1 MAIPSRVLG
10 AGVNS
15 LATVSICGDGVS
27 TATAAGTSAGNAT
40 QITYVYT
47 NVDSAAVGTGV
58 RLPQTEAGATVIVK
72 NSTANPIT
80 VYPYDANSSIN
91 NVGFGTINPDCSAM
105 FFAVSN
111 SLWEE
116 LQGFGRSVPILHYGA
131 FSDTT
136 TQTAASINTAYGM
149 VFNTTDSSNGV
160 SIGSPTSRLVADF
173 QGVYNV
179 QFSAQ
184 LDKTSGG
191 VGNIYIWLRK
201 NGTNVPN
208 TSTTVAIQGS
218 AARTVA
224 AWNFITQ
231 LEPTEY
237 VELMWATDDTSVRIL
252 AASATSV
259 WPAIPSVIATLTQV
273 NNL

>member
-1 MAIPSRVLG
+1 MAIPSRVLNS
-10 AGVNS
+10 GVTQLS
-15 LATVSICGDGVS
+15 TVSICGDGIASV
-27 TATAAGTSAGNAT
+27 TAAGTSAGDAT
-40 QITYVYT
+40 TLTYVYN
-47 NVDSAAVGTGV
+47 NVTTAAAGSGV
-58 RLPQTEAGATVIVK
+58 KLPPTEMGETIIVK
-72 NSTANPIT
+72 NTTANPIA
-80 VYPYDANSSIN
+80 VYPYNASSSIN
-91 NVGFGTINPDCSAM
+91 NAGFGTINPDCSAM

-111 SLWEE
+111 TLWEE

-136 TQTAASINTAYGM
+136 LQAAASINTAYGM

-160 SIGSPTSRLVADF
+160 SIGSPSSRLVVDY

-191 VGNIYIWLRK
+191 AGNIYIWLRK
-201 NGTNVPN
+201 NGTNVAN
-208 TSTTVAIQGS
+208 TASTVAIQGT

-224 AWNFITQ
+224 AWNFIIQ
-231 LEPTEY
+231 LEPTHY

-259 WPAIPSVIATLTQV
+259 WPAIPSVICTITQV

>member
-10 AGVNS
+10 SGVS
-15 LATVSICGDGVS
+15 QLSTVSICGDGNASVV
-27 TATAAGTSAGNAT
+27 AAGTSAGNAT
-40 QITYVYT
+40 VITYVYN
-47 NVDSAAVGTGV
+47 NVTTVAAGAGV
-58 RLPQTEAGATVIVK
+58 RLPPTEMGETIIVR
-72 NSTANPIT
+72 NGGANPLL
-80 VYPYDANSSIN
+80 VYPYDSGSSIDSS
-91 NVGFGTINPDCSAM
+91 GSGLINTGCSAM
-105 FFAVSN
+105 FYAVSN
-111 SLWEE
+111 TVWEE
-116 LQGFGRSVPILHYGA
+116 LQGFGRAVPILHFGA

-136 TQTAASINTAYGM
+136 LQTAASINTAYAM
-149 VFNTTDSSNGV
+149 TFDTTDSSNGV

-231 LEPTEY
+231 LDPTQY

-252 AASATSV
+252 AATATSV
-259 WPAIPSVIATLTQV
+259 WPAIPSVICTITQV

>member
-47 NVDSAAVGTGV
+47 NVNSAAVGTGV

-80 VYPYDANSSIN
+80 VYPYDSNSSIN
-91 NVGFGTINPDCSAM
+91 NAGFGTINADCSGM

-116 LQGFGRSVPILHYGA
+116 LQGFGRAVPILHFGA

-136 TQTAASINTAYGM
+136 TQTAASIDTAYGM

-191 VGNIYIWLRK
+191 AGNIYIWLRK

-208 TSTTVAIQGS
+208 TATTIAIQGT

>member
-47 NVDSAAVGTGV
+47 NVNSAAVGTGV

-80 VYPYDANSSIN
+80 VYPYDSNSSIN
-91 NVGFGTINPDCSAM
+91 NVGFGTINPDCSGM

-116 LQGFGRSVPILHYGA
+116 LQGFGRAVPILHFGA

-136 TQTAASINTAYGM
+136 TQTAASIDTAYGM

-191 VGNIYIWLRK
+191 AGNIYIWLRK

-208 TSTTVAIQGS
+208 TATTIAIQGT

-224 AWNFITQ
+224 AWNFIIQ
-231 LEPTEY
+231 LEPTQY

>member
-10 AGVNS
+10 SGIS
-15 LATVSICGDGVS
+15 QLSTVSICGDGT
-27 TATAAGTSAGNAT
+27 TAVTAAGTSAGDAT
-40 QITYVYT
+40 QIAYVYT
-47 NVDSAAVGTGV
+47 NVTTAASGTGV
-58 RLPQTEAGATVIVK
+58 KLPKAEMGETIIIRNGG
-72 NSTANPIT
+72 ANPLT
-80 VYPYDANSSIN
+80 VYPYSATDTIN
-91 NVGFGTINPDCSAM
+91 EAGFGTINADCSAM

-111 SLWEE
+111 TLWEE

-136 TQTAASINTAYGM
+136 LQTAASIDTAYGM

-160 SIGSPTSRLVADF
+160 SIGSPSSRLVVDN

-191 VGNIYIWLRK
+191 TGNIYIWLRK
-201 NGTNVPN
+201 NGTDVAN
-208 TSTTVAIQGS
+208 TASTVAIQGT

-224 AWNFITQ
+224 AWNFIIQ
-231 LEPTEY
+231 LEPTHY

-259 WPAIPSVIATLTQV
+259 WPAIPSVICTLTQV

>member
-10 AGVNS
+10 AGVDS
-15 LATVSICGDGVS
+15 LKTVSICGDGIS
-27 TATAAGTSAGNAT
+27 TATAAGTSAGNAL
-40 QITYVYT
+40 QLTYVYT
-47 NVDSAAVGTGV
+47 NVNSAAVGTGV
-58 RLPQTEAGATVIVK
+58 RLPPTEMGETVIVK

-80 VYPYDANSSIN
+80 VYPYDAGSSIN
-91 NVGFGTINPDCSAM
+91 NAGFGTINADCSAM

-111 SLWEE
+111 TLWEE

-131 FSDTT
+131 FSDTS
-136 TQTAASINTAYGM
+136 TQVAASIDTAYAM
-149 VFNTTDSSNGV
+149 TFTTTDNSNGV
-160 SIGSPTSRLVADF
+160 SIGSPSSRLVVAN

-184 LDKTSGG
+184 LDQTSGG
-191 VGNIYIWLRK
+191 TVNVYIWLRK
-201 NGTNVPN
+201 NGVNVPN
-208 TSTTVAIQGS
+208 TASTVALQGT
-218 AARTVA
+218 AARLVA
-224 AWNFITQ
+224 AWNFIIQ
-231 LEPTEY
+231 LEPTHY
-237 VELMWATDDTSVRIL
+237 VELMWATDNTNARIL

>member
-10 AGVNS
+10 AGVDS
-15 LATVSICGDGVS
+15 LKTVSICGDGIN
-27 TATAAGTSAGNAT
+27 TATAAGTSAGNAL
-40 QITYVYT
+40 QLTYVYT

-58 RLPQTEAGATVIVK
+58 RLPPTEAGATVIVK

-80 VYPYDANSSIN
+80 VYPYDAGSSIN
-91 NVGFGTINPDCSAM
+91 NAGFGTINPDCSAM

-111 SLWEE
+111 TLWEE
-116 LQGFGRSVPILHYGA
+116 LQGFGRSVPILHYGS

-136 TQTAASINTAYGM
+136 TQVAASIDVAYGM

-191 VGNIYIWLRK
+191 AGNIYIWLRK

-208 TSTTVAIQGS
+208 TATTIAIQGT

>member
-10 AGVNS
+10 AGVDS
-15 LATVSICGDGVS
+15 LKTVSICGDGVS
-27 TATAAGTSAGNAT
+27 TLSAAGTSAGDAT
-40 QITYVYT
+40 TITYVYT
-47 NVDSAAVGTGV
+47 NVSTVTAGSGV
-58 RLPQTEAGATVIVK
+58 RLPPAEMGATVIVK
-72 NSTANPIT
+72 NSGANPLT
-80 VYPYDANSSIN
+80 VYPNSGNTIN
-91 NVGFGTINPDCSAM
+91 NAGFGTINTDCSAL

-111 SLWEE
+111 TLWEE
-116 LQGFGRSVPILHYGA
+116 LQGFGRAVPILHYGS

-136 TQTAASINTAYGM
+136 IQTAASIDTAYGM

-160 SIGSPTSRLVADF
+160 SVGSPTSRLVVDY

-191 VGNIYIWLRK
+191 AGNIYIWLRK
-201 NGTNVPN
+201 NGTNVAN
-208 TSTTVAIQGS
+208 TATTIAIQGT

-224 AWNFITQ
+224 AWNFIIQ
-231 LEPTEY
+231 LEPTNY

-252 AASATSV
+252 SATATSV
-259 WPAIPSVIATLTQV
+259 WPAIPSVICTITQV

>member
-10 AGVNS
+10 SGVNS
-15 LATVSICGDGVS
+15 LSTLCICGDGNAS
-27 TATAAGTSAGNAT
+27 AAAAGTSAGNAT
-40 QITYVYT
+40 QISYVYT
-47 NVDSAAVGTGV
+47 NVTTTGAGAGV
-58 RLPQTEAGATVIVK
+58 KLPQTEMGATIIVK
-72 NSTANPIT
+72 NSGANPLT

-91 NVGFGTINPDCSAM
+91 NVGYGTINPDCSAM

-111 SLWEE
+111 TLWEE

-136 TQTAASINTAYGM
+136 LQTAASINTAYAM
-149 VFNTTDSSNGV
+149 TFNTTDAANGV
-160 SIGSPTSRLVADF
+160 SIGSPSSRLVVAN

-184 LDKTSGG
+184 LDETSGG
-191 VGNIYIWLRK
+191 TANIYIWLRK
-201 NGTNVPN
+201 NGTNVAN
-208 TSTTVAIQGS
+208 TASTVALQGTS
-218 AARTVA
+218 ARTVA
-224 AWNFITQ
+224 AWNFIIQ
-231 LEPTEY
+231 LEPTNY
-237 VELMWATDDTSVRIL
+237 VELMWATDTTNARIL

-259 WPAIPSVIATLTQV
+259 WPAIPSVICTVTQV

>member
-10 AGVNS
+10 SGINS
-15 LATVSICGDGVS
+15 LSTVSICGDGNGAV
-27 TATAAGTSAGNAT
+27 TAAGTSAGNAT
-40 QITYVYT
+40 AVTYVYN
-47 NVDSAAVGTGV
+47 NVTTVASGAGV
-58 RLPQTEAGATVIVK
+58 KLPPTEMGETIIIRNGGANK
-72 NSTANPIT
+72 LT
-80 VYPYDANSSIN
+80 VYPYEATS
-91 NVGFGTINPDCSAM
+91 TINSAGSGLINPGCSAL

-111 SLWEE
+111 TVWEE
-116 LQGFGRSVPILHYGA
+116 LQGFGRAVPILHYGS

-136 TQTAASINTAYGM
+136 LQVAASINTAYAM
-149 VFNTTDSSNGV
+149 TFNTTDSSNGV
-160 SIGSPTSRLVADF
+160 SIGSPTSRLVVDN

-184 LDKTSGG
+184 LDSLSGG
-191 VGNIYIWLRK
+191 TVNVYIWLRK

-208 TSTTVAIQGS
+208 TASTIAIQGT

-224 AWNFITQ
+224 AWNFIIQ
-231 LEPTEY
+231 LEPTNY
-237 VELMWATDDTSVRIL
+237 VELMWATDSTNARIL

-259 WPAIPSVIATLTQV
+259 WPAIPSVICTITQV